1 MIWVSAVVIGGLI
14 IGSFL
19 NVCIYRI
26 PQDESIIVPG
36 SHCPKC
42 GAKIAP
48 WDNIPIL
55 SYLFLRGRCR
65 NCKVKI
71 SPRYP
76 LVEAI
81 TALLA
86 LGLLYRFGPT
96 LDFAIYFIL
105 VCALVVVT
113 FIDIDHQIIPDRI
126 SISGILIGLVAIY
139 WLPVS
144 YKDALI
150 GLVLG
155 GGILMGVIY
164 GYYFITGK
172 QGMGG
177 GDVKLLAMIG
187 VFIGWKGVLFTILTS
202 SAIGSV
208 VGLTWIALTHKDTRS
223 PIPFGPFLSL
233 GAIIYLFWGGAV
245 IDWYMKFMN
254 IQ

>member
-1 MIWVSAVVIGGLI
+1 MIWNAAVVISGLI

-26 PQDESIIVPG
+26 PRDESIIVPG
-36 SHCPKC
+36 SRCPKC
-42 GAKIAP
+42 GAKINP

-55 SYLFLRGRCR
+55 SYVVLKGKCR
-65 NCKVKI
+65 NCKARI

-76 LVEAI
+76 LIEAI

-86 LGLLYRFGPT
+86 LGLLYRFGAT
-96 LDFAIYFIL
+96 LDFAIYFIW

-126 SISGILIGLVAIY
+126 SISGILIGLVVIY

-144 YKDALI
+144 YKEALI

-155 GGILMGVIY
+155 GGILMGVVY
-164 GYYFITGK
+164 GYFFITGK

-187 VFIGWKGVLFTILTS
+187 VFIGWKGVLFTILIS

-208 VGLTWIALTHKDTRS
+208 VGLTWIVLTHKDTRS

-254 IQ
+254 RQ